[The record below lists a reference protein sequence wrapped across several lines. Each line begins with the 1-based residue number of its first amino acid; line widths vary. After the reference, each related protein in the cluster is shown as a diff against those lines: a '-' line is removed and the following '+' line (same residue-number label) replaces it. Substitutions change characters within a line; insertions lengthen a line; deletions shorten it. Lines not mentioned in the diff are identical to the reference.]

1 MARMQVL
8 LLVVL
13 VAASVAAPPPSRYT
27 NKYDGVDLDRIL
39 KNDRILT
46 NYIKCLM
53 DQGPC
58 TSEGRELKRTL
69 PDALE
74 TDCTKC
80 NPNQKGAADKVINFL
95 IKNRPSDWTRL
106 VNKYDPSGAYQ
117 KRFEATLNRN

>member
-27 NKYDGVDLDRIL
+27 NKYDGVELDRIL

-58 TSEGRELKRTL
+58 TSEQRELK
-69 PDALE
+69 
-74 TDCTKC
+74 
-80 NPNQKGAADKVINFL
+80 NFVL
-95 IKNRPSDWTRL
+95 
-106 VNKYDPSGAYQ
+106 KY
-117 KRFEATLNRN
+117 REATVNNKS